1 MIMKITDEAGRPGD
15 EPATTE
21 LRLPDGRILTY
32 CMYGP
37 EDGEPVLFQF
47 GTPGTRFLAPDRI
60 SAIDGVGVR
69 LLVADRPGYGGSTR
83 VAGRSVGH
91 GGAAW
96 TVVG

>member
-1 MIMKITDEAGRPGD
+1 MNISDEAERAAHTS
-15 EPATTE
+15 ATRE

-37 EDGEPVLFQF
+37 EDGEPVVFQF

-60 SAIDGVGVR
+60 SAIDTVGVR

-83 VAGRSVGH
+83 LPGRSG
-91 GGAAW
+91 
-96 TVVG
+96 